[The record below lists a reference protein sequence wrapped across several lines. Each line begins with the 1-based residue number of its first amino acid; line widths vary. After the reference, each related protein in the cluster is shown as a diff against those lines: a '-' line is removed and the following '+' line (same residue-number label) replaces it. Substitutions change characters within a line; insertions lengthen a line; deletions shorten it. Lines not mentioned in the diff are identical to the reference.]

1 MRVIVLGS
9 GVIGVSSAY
18 CLARA
23 GADVT
28 VIDRQPAPAQETSF
42 ANAGQ
47 ISPGYASPWASPGL
61 IWKAL
66 PWLLQRHAPL
76 AIRPDGSLWQWQW
89 IARLLHE
96 CQPDRYATNKAR
108 MVRLAEYSRDTLQ
121 RWRAEGLIE
130 ASAYEGR
137 SLGTLQVFRTAD
149 QLAGAAKDV
158 AVLERCGVPHALLD
172 TAGCVAQEPGLAA
185 QAGLIRG
192 GLYLPG
198 DETGDCQLFTQQ
210 LARQARALGVRF
222 LFEHEVT
229 QLLSDGQRWTGVR
242 LRNGPQGVSVRQ
254 ADACVVALA
263 TYGRDLLRPHGIQLP
278 VYPVKGYSLTARLND
293 AARAPRSTVLDESF
307 KVALTRFDQ
316 RLRVGGMAELSGFD
330 LKLRPHRRATLEKV
344 VQDLFPGC
352 ADLSEAHFW
361 TGLRPMTPDGTPVV
375 GPSGLDGLW
384 LNTGHG
390 TLGWT
395 MACGSAELLTDLM
408 LGRPTAIHSQD
419 LGLSR
424 GGSAPSS
431 APAAL
436 RAHRAKKNPVNAS

>member
-28 VIDRQPAPAQETSF
+28 VVDRQPAPAQETSF

-61 IWKAL
+61 VWKAL

-121 RWRAEGLIE
+121 RWRAEGLIQ
-130 ASAYEGR
+130 AADYEGR
-137 SLGTLQVFRTAD
+137 SLGTLQVFRTPD
-149 QLAGAAKDV
+149 QMAGAAKDV
-158 AVLERCGVPHALLD
+158 AVLARCGVSHALLD
-172 TAGCVAQEPGLAA
+172 TAGCIAQEPGLAG
-185 QAGLIRG
+185 QAGLIQG

-198 DETGDCQLFTQQ
+198 DETGDCQLFTQHVT
-210 LARQARALGVRF
+210 RQAQALGVRF
-222 LFEHEVT
+222 LFEHEASE
-229 QLLSDGQRWTGVR
+229 LLSDRQRWTAVR
-242 LRNGPQGVSVRQ
+242 LRGPQGMSVRQ

-263 TYGRDLLRPHGIQLP
+263 TYGRDLLRPLGIQLP
-278 VYPVKGYSLTARLND
+278 VYPVKGYSLTATLTD
-293 AARAPRSTVLDESF
+293 TSKAPRSPVLDETF

-330 LKLRPHRRATLEKV
+330 LQLRPQRRATLEKV

-352 ADLSEAHFW
+352 ASLGDAQFW

-375 GPSGLDGLW
+375 GPSGLEGLW

-395 MACGSAELLTDLM
+395 MACGSAELLCDLM

-419 LGLSR
+419 LGLQ
-424 GGSAPSS
+424 
-431 APAAL
+431 
-436 RAHRAKKNPVNAS
+436 RA

>member
-1 MRVIVLGS
+1 MRMRVIVLGS
-9 GVIGVSSAY
+9 GVIGVSTAY
-18 CLARA
+18 CLARS
-23 GADVT
+23 GAEVT
-28 VIDRQPAPAQETSF
+28 VIDRQAGVALETSF

-89 IARLLHE
+89 IARLLQE

-108 MVRLAEYSRDTLQ
+108 MVRLAEYSRDTLK
-121 RWRAEGLIE
+121 RWRAEGLIQ
-130 ASAYEGR
+130 SSDYEGR
-137 SLGTLQVFRTAD
+137 SLGTLQIFRTKE
-149 QLAGAAKDV
+149 QVAGAAKDV

-172 TAGCVAQEPGLAA
+172 TAGCIAREPGLAA

-198 DETGDCQLFTQQ
+198 DETGDCQLFTEQ
-210 LARQARALGVRF
+210 LAQQAKSLGVRF
-222 LFEHEVT
+222 LLGHEVT
-229 QLLSDGQRWTGVR
+229 ALRSDGHRWTGVR
-242 LRNGPQGVSVRQ
+242 LRSAQGVSVRQ

-263 TYGRDLLRPHGIQLP
+263 SYGRDLLQPLGIHLP
-278 VYPVKGYSLTARLND
+278 VYPVKGYSLTATLID
-293 AARAPRSTVLDESF
+293 ATKGPRSTVLDESF

-330 LKLRPHRRATLEKV
+330 LHKRAHRRATLEKV

-352 ADLSEAHFW
+352 AQLSDAQFW
-361 TGLRPMTPDGTPVV
+361 TGLRPMTPDGTPVL
-375 GPSGLDGLW
+375 GPTGLDGLW
-384 LNTGHG
+384 INTGHG

-395 MACGSAELLTDLM
+395 MACGSAELLSDLM
-408 LGRPTAIHSQD
+408 MGRPTAIQSQD
-419 LGLSR
+419 LGLGRAGTLPYR
-424 GGSAPSS
+424 GNLAKRATKKPASAS
-431 APAAL
+431 
-436 RAHRAKKNPVNAS
+436 